1 MKRFLITEEEKK
13 QILDLYSK
21 KGLMIEQD
29 LTTTTSTNTS
39 QEPYE
44 NYRFAGWS
52 VVVQG
57 QNIIFIDRDYNP
69 IVSYNGDLSNLKF
82 DVTKGVFLNDD
93 MLVLGKDLIYDADGK
108 IAEGEIPTKEKLL
121 KSILTYVRA
130 DQSEIKPNET
140 RAIAFAVGI
149 SVNKTPEF
157 IGIYPGMSKQ
167 TEGQV
172 IQGKSPKTIV
182 TIPEIGFKD
191 MYVVS
196 NKKQFNEIK
205 WFVDLINKNI
215 EFKDFEKTYAVTLNS
230 GNPYRP
236 AYSTEKNIPT
246 TNETEEFV
254 PLQIGDA
261 ISDPFAY
268 DSADLSGEGIKL
280 LNNFAKQ
287 FTDKKTS
294 SPKLYQD
301 YLNSLKGQTITVNA
315 YASIDEKSDAIM
327 TGGYTACNKPN
338 QTRKAYNQCLSQA
351 RAQNV
356 VNELKKLLPDFFSVN
371 SGITFKPVGVGET
384 EEFAMGKKWPNA
396 TKDETLPNRR
406 YTVVL
411 PTFSK
416 TYKTK

>member
-294 SPKLYQD
+294 SPKLHQD